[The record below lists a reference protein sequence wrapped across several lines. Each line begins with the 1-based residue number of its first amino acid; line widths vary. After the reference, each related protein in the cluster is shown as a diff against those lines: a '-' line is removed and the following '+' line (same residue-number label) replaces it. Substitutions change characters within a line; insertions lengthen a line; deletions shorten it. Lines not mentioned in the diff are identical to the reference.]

1 VRQRLW
7 MVVGAT
13 FALMMVACG
22 TPGKSLPMGAS
33 TQLIPAPAKLVS
45 EPVRV
50 AVVTFEDVR
59 ADKTAIGRW
68 QHYVESQVD
77 RMVPLEG
84 TAAEQISGFVANYL
98 RLAGFQVTKVPSRE
112 QVSSGSADVVLTG
125 RVETYWNEAVAKLGR
140 TELISKNRLVITLV
154 NLADNS
160 TVSSTLTGEQTSTV
174 VTFDLGDLEKLN
186 SNALAQSMAR
196 FLGDLRVSERSL
208 KTN

>member
-1 VRQRLW
+1 MDL
-7 MVVGAT
+7 
-13 FALMMVACG
+13 
-22 TPGKSLPMGAS
+22 
-33 TQLIPAPAKLVS
+33 
-45 EPVRV
+45 
-50 AVVTFEDVR
+50 
-59 ADKTAIGRW
+59 
-68 QHYVESQVD
+68 
-77 RMVPLEG
+77 
-84 TAAEQISGFVANYL
+84 AEQ
-98 RLAGFQVTKVPSRE
+98 
-112 QVSSGSADVVLTG
+112 
-125 RVETYWNEAVAKLGR
+125 AVAKLGR

>member
-1 VRQRLW
+1 

-125 RVETYWNEAVAKLGR
+125 RVET
-140 TELISKNRLVITLV
+140 V